1 MSFGSS
7 HKMFYSAYLWE
18 YGLLYSISVGTQ
30 DQKALLDKQSEKDIY
45 PQINEK
51 A

>member
-1 MSFGSS
+1 MS
-7 HKMFYSAYLWE
+7 YSAYLWE
-18 YGLLYSISVGTQ
+18 YDLLYSISVGTQ
-30 DQKALLDKQSEKDIY
+30 NQKALLDKQNEKHTY